1 VRTRII
7 VAVGVAVMLAGTIG
21 FAQSQGRAVHTES
34 TGSWEGV
41 FVGGCINDYGE
52 TFDVMNR
59 LETSARD
66 TTIYDKKGQIAQVVR
81 NIKFTTDI
89 FWNSLEPEKSL
100 RGGPG
105 ESEEIRWTYENGET
119 VLMQQSGNIVRIILR
134 GYGPIYIETGHARV
148 DPNTYEVYFNSGWN
162 HYWDGDPAA
171 AEALCNALK

>member
-1 VRTRII
+1 MKPRII
-7 VAVGVAVMLAGTIG
+7 LAVVVAVMLAGTLG
-21 FAQSQGRAVHTES
+21 FAQGQGRVVQDRFTD
-34 TGSWEGV
+34 TWEGV

-59 LETSARD
+59 LEMSAKK
-66 TTIYDKKGQIAQVVR
+66 TTIYDKKGQIAQVVV
-81 NIKFTTDI
+81 NAKATTDI

-105 ESEEIRWTYENGET
+105 ENQEVRWTYENGEV
-119 VLMQQSGNIVRIILR
+119 VLLQQSGPTVRINLR
-134 GYGPIYIETGHARV
+134 GYGPIYIETGHARI

>member
-1 VRTRII
+1 MRTRII

-59 LETSARD
+59 LETSAKD
-66 TTIYDKKGQIAQVVR
+66 TTIYDKKGQIAQVVM
-81 NIKFTTDI
+81 NAKATTDI

-105 ESEEIRWTYENGET
+105 ENEEIRWTYENDLV
-119 VLMQQSGNIVRIILR
+119 VLMHQSGAIIRVNLR

-162 HYWDGDPAA
+162 QYWDGDPAA

>member
-1 VRTRII
+1 MKLRMI
-7 VAVGVAVMLAGTIG
+7 VAIAVAIMLAGTLG
-21 FAQSQGRAVHTES
+21 FAQSQGRAVHKEF
-34 TGSWEGV
+34 TGAWEGA
-41 FVGGCINDYGE
+41 FVSGCINDYGE

-59 LETSARD
+59 FETSLKD
-66 TTIYDKKGQIAQVVR
+66 TTIYNKQGQIAQVVR
-81 NIKFTTDI
+81 SVKFTTDI

-105 ESEEIRWTYENGET
+105 ENQEVRWTYENGEV
-119 VLMQQSGNIVRIILR
+119 VLLQQSGPTVRINLR

-148 DPNTYEVYFNSGWN
+148 DPNTGEVYFNSGWN

>member
-1 VRTRII
+1 MRVRMI
-7 VAVGVAVMLAGTIG
+7 VAVVVAVMLAGTLG
-21 FAQSQGRAVHTES
+21 FAQSQGRAVHKEF
-34 TGSWEGV
+34 TGGWEGA
-41 FVGGCINDYGE
+41 FVSGCINGYGE

-59 LETSARD
+59 FETSVKD

-81 NIKFTTDI
+81 KVKFTTDI

-105 ESEEIRWTYENGET
+105 ENEEIRWTYENDLV
-119 VLMQQSGNIVRIILR
+119 VLMHQSGAIIRINLR
-134 GYGPIYIETGHARV
+134 GYGPIYFETGHARV
-148 DPNTYEVYFNSGWN
+148 DPITYEVYFNSGWN

>member
-1 VRTRII
+1 MRLRMII
-7 VAVGVAVMLAGTIG
+7 AVVVAVMLAGTLG
-21 FAQSQGRAVHTES
+21 FAQSQGRAVHKES
-34 TGSWEGV
+34 TGAWEGV
-41 FVGGCINDYGE
+41 FVSGCINDYGE

-59 LETSARD
+59 FETSVKD

-81 NIKFTTDI
+81 SIKFTTDI

-105 ESEEIRWTYENGET
+105 EGEELRWTYEDNVM
-119 VLMQQSGNIVRIILR
+119 VLMHQSGAIVRVNLR
-134 GYGPIYIETGHARV
+134 GYGPIYAETGHARV